1 MSRNGLTE
9 IVILEKQSLLQM
21 EQPGTN
27 DRPQV
32 VGNTDDEETD
42 PLAGRQNPRRG
53 AGLEALDKTGTEG
66 AERNT
71 TESNCL
77 TELNY
82 LLQRRSGKQNTRQG
96 YKQNYN

>member
-42 PLAGRQNPRRG
+42 PLARRQNPRRG
-53 AGLEALDKTGTEG
+53 AGSKHWMKLRKLALKAQKEI
-66 AERNT
+66 
-71 TESNCL
+71 
-77 TELNY
+77 
-82 LLQRRSGKQNTRQG
+82 KQSRTL
-96 YKQNYN
+96 